1 MAQITGTHYEPPA
14 GGSVFGQSESGD
26 GEMPGKHLVSL
37 LQQVSK
43 GSMGKIDNLI
53 GDLQTLR
60 SKLQTD
66 GDRTQRDITEYA
78 DPTDYYYF
86 RECGKT
92 PARSGD

>member
-1 MAQITGTHYEPPA
+1 
-14 GGSVFGQSESGD
+14 
-26 GEMPGKHLVSL
+26 
-37 LQQVSK
+37 
-43 GSMGKIDNLI
+43 MGKIDNLI

-66 GDRTQRDITEYA
+66 GDRIQRDITEYA